1 MKHLLNNLSEEEKNS
16 IREQHEGGR
25 KIVIENFRKLIETKS
40 GDVKLYTESN
50 ENNSIKEQ
58 LTSSNGPSVPDN
70 VDKITIK
77 GDVKTVKLKSGSR
90 LYQITDHNYGNI
102 ELTNATP
109 NPGKYIKFVFNNKT
123 YTCTGTQ
130 NCTK

>member
-58 LTSSNGPSVPDN
+58 LTSSAGPAVPDN
-70 VDKITIK
+70 VIRITIK
-77 GDVKTVKLKSGSR
+77 GNERTAKLKSGPTMK
-90 LYQITDHNYGNI
+90 ITDHNYGNI